1 MATEALTPPLDVR
14 LMNLTAT
21 LLFALCGLMLLAAAG
36 WWVLRQPFFP
46 LAGIKVEGDVAHNNA
61 ATLRANVAPQL
72 AGNFFTVDLQN
83 AREAFESVPWV
94 RKAVVRREF
103 PNRLRATLT
112 EHVPVA
118 FWGSEDHSAMVNS
131 FGEVFEANT
140 AEASDE
146 LPRLIGPDD
155 QSGHVLGMFRELQPL
170 FAASELAIEQLVL
183 SQRGSW
189 QATLDSGAVIEL
201 GRGNSEEVAARAR
214 RFLTSV
220 RQVAAQY
227 NRGVDAVESAD
238 LRHSDAYALR
248 LRGVTTVAPDT
259 PQAARAPAAARAQPA
274 AAARRP

>member
-1 MATEALTPPLDVR
+1 MATDALTPPLDVR
-14 LMNLTAT
+14 LMNLIAT

-46 LAGIKVEGDVAHNNA
+46 LAGIRVDGDVTHNNV

-72 AGNFFTVDLQN
+72 AGNFFTVDLQR
-83 AREAFESVPWV
+83 ARTAFESVPWV

-103 PNRLRATLT
+103 PDQLHATLT

-118 FWGSEDHSAMVNS
+118 MWGGEDGSAMVNS
-131 FGEVFEANT
+131 YGEVFEANT
-140 AEASDE
+140 AEAAED
-146 LPRLIGPDD
+146 LPRLIGPDE
-155 QSGHVLGMFRELQPL
+155 QSGHVLGVFRELQPL
-170 FAASELAIEQLVL
+170 FAASDLAIEQLVL

-189 QATLDSGAVIEL
+189 QATLDTGAVIEL
-201 GRGNSEEVAARAR
+201 GRGNSDEVAARAR
-214 RFLTSV
+214 RFLSSV

-227 NRGVDAVESAD
+227 NRGIDAVESAD

-259 PQAARAPAAARAQPA
+259 PQAARAPAAARPQP
-274 AAARRP
+274 AARRP

>member
-1 MATEALTPPLDVR
+1 MATDALTPPLDVR

-46 LAGIKVEGDVAHNNA
+46 LAAIKVDGDVAHNNA

-83 AREAFESVPWV
+83 ARKAFESVPWV

-118 FWGSEDHSAMVNS
+118 FWGTEDQSAMVNT

-170 FAASELAIEQLVL
+170 FAASELGLDQLVL

-201 GRGNSEEVAARAR
+201 GRGNSDEVAARAR

-238 LRHSDAYALR
+238 LRHNDAYALR

-274 AAARRP
+274 AARRP

>member
-1 MATEALTPPLDVR
+1 
-14 LMNLTAT
+14 MNLTAT

-46 LAGIKVEGDVAHNNA
+46 LAGIKVEGDVTHNNA

-72 AGNFFTVDLQN
+72 AGNFFTVDLQR
-83 AREAFESVPWV
+83 ARTAFESVPWV
-94 RKAVVRREF
+94 RKAVVHREF
-103 PNRLRATLT
+103 PNRLRARLT

-118 FWGSEDHSAMVNS
+118 FWGGEDRSSLVNS

-140 AEASDE
+140 AEAGDE
-146 LPRLIGPDD
+146 LPRLIGPDE

-170 FAASELAIEQLVL
+170 FAAAELGIEQLVL

-201 GRGNSEEVAARAR
+201 GRGSSEEVAARAQ

-220 RQVAAQY
+220 RQVAGQY

-238 LRHSDAYALR
+238 LRHADAYAVR
-248 LRGVTTVAPDT
+248 LRGVTTVEIGGAQPAR
-259 PQAARAPAAARAQPA
+259 PGAAVRAQPTA
-274 AAARRP
+274 GSGGASARRP

>member
-1 MATEALTPPLDVR
+1 MATDALTPPLDVR

-72 AGNFFTVDLQN
+72 AGNFFTVDLQS
-83 AREAFESVPWV
+83 ARKAFESVPWV
-94 RKAVVRREF
+94 RKAVVHREF
-103 PNRLRATLT
+103 PNQLRATLT

-118 FWGSEDHSAMVNS
+118 FWGSEDHSFMVNT

-155 QSGHVLGMFRELQPL
+155 QSGHVLGMFRELQPM
-170 FAASELAIEQLVL
+170 FAASDLGLDELVL

-201 GRGNSEEVAARAR
+201 GRGNSDEVAARAR

-227 NRGVDAVESAD
+227 SRGVDAVESAD

-259 PQAARAPAAARAQPA
+259 PQTARAPAAARAQPP
-274 AAARRP
+274 AARRP